1 MRQDEEM
8 TYEIVC
14 LDSAPADVG
23 DMSWQSVRQSGT
35 LTLYARTAPDEI
47 LERARDASV
56 IITNKVKLNA
66 ETLRQLP
73 KLKLIC
79 VLATG
84 YDIIDIDAAR
94 RAGITVCNVP
104 GYSTASTAQ
113 LAISLLLE
121 LAWGVGSH
129 SDAVHAGEW
138 SRQQTFAYWRRP
150 LVELDGKTLVIAGF
164 GSIGGRCA
172 KIAEALGMK
181 VIAAQLPGR
190 PDSED
195 RVAFRDALGVA
206 DALSLHCPLNS
217 DTHHLLN
224 DTTIAQLKPGCLV
237 VNTGRGPLVDSSAIR
252 RALESGHVGGF
263 ATDVMTQE
271 PPPIDEPLIGA
282 PRTII
287 TPHTGW
293 ATREAR
299 TRLIE
304 ATGANIRAFLEGSP
318 QNVVS

>member
-1 MRQDEEM
+1 MNTTAEKPI
-8 TYEIVC
+8 TVC

-23 DMSWQSVRQSGT
+23 DMDWARVEAATT
-35 LTLYARTAPDEI
+35 LHLFESTAPDQVV
-47 LERARDASV
+47 ERAAGASIV
-56 IITNKVKLNA
+56 ITNKVKLNRDVIEA
-66 ETLRQLP
+66 LP
-73 KLKLIC
+73 KLRLIC

-84 YDIIDIDAAR
+84 FDIIDIAAAR
-94 RAGITVCNVP
+94 QRGITVCNVP

-150 LVELDGKTLVIAGF
+150 LIELDGKTLVIAGY
-164 GSIGGRCA
+164 GSIGRRTGA
-172 KIAEALGMK
+172 IAEALGMN

-190 PDSED
+190 PAAAD
-195 RVAFRDALGVA
+195 RVPLAAALAQA
-206 DALSLHCPLNS
+206 DALSLHCPLND
-217 DTHHLLN
+217 DTRHLLN
-224 DTTIAQLKPGCLV
+224 ATTIAKIKRGCLI
-237 VNTGRGPLVDSSAIR
+237 VNTGRGPLVESSAMR
-252 RALESGHVGGF
+252 EALLSGHVGGF
-263 ATDVMTQE
+263 ATDVMAKE

-282 PRTII
+282 PRTLI

-299 TRLIE
+299 ARLID
-304 ATGANIRAFLEGSP
+304 ATGANIEAFLRGEP